1 MKEITI
7 KELTEILKEKN
18 VKPSLQR
25 LKILEF
31 LFRTNNHPT
40 VDEIYSALIKDIPT
54 LSKTTVYNTLNLFI
68 ESELVKLVNIENTE
82 SRYDAIPE
90 EHGHFK
96 CRKCGKIYDFHFD
109 MNMID
114 SQIPPG
120 FIVSEKDVFF
130 KGICRECLNNN
141 I

>member
-1 MKEITI
+1 MTI
-7 KELTEILKEKN
+7 KDLTEILKEKN

-31 LFRTNNHPT
+31 LLQAHNHPT
-40 VDEIYSALIKDIPT
+40 VDEIYSSLTKDIPT
-54 LSKTTVYNTLNLFI
+54 LSKTTVYNTLNIFI
-68 ESELVKLVNIENTE
+68 EAGLLKVVNIENTE

-96 CRKCGKIYDFHFD
+96 CRECGKIYDFHFD
-109 MNMID
+109 MNLID
-114 SQIPPG
+114 SQVPSG

-130 KGICRECLNNN
+130 KGVCKECLNKK
-141 I
+141 